1 MNVKMDIDST
11 RLQANLRKLQK
22 SIPAKVKRTLMQT
35 AQFGT
40 TIILDRT
47 EKGIGYSGRFKPYDA
62 KYRAYKRQGWPSS
75 KPGARTYRPSF
86 GGDSSGAVNLNVTGK
101 MLGSMQ
107 SKYVSNGVAQIY
119 FSRATEAKK
128 AAFNNDKRPF
138 FGFNQTEKARLSKFF
153 FKRLK

>member
-47 EKGIGYSGRFKPYDA
+47 EKALGTVAGLSLMTLSTGLTRGKAGRLANQAPE
-62 KYRAYKRQGWPSS
+62 
-75 KPGARTYRPSF
+75 RTVLR
-86 GGDSSGAVNLNVTGK
+86 L
-101 MLGSMQ
+101 
-107 SKYVSNGVAQIY
+107 VATV
-119 FSRATEAKK
+119 A
-128 AAFNNDKRPF
+128 
-138 FGFNQTEKARLSKFF
+138 GRLT
-153 FKRLK
+153 

>member
-47 EKGIGYSGRFKPYDA
+47 GKGIGYSGKFKPYDA
-62 KYRAYKRQGWPSS
+62 KYKAYKSKGWPSS
-75 KPGARTYRPSF
+75 KEGARIYRPSF
-86 GGDSSGAVNLNVTGK
+86 SGDSSGIVNLNVNGD
-101 MLGSMQ
+101 MLKSIQ

-119 FSRATEAKK
+119 FSMGPEAKK
-128 AAFNNDKRPF
+128 AAFNNKKRPF
-138 FGFNQTEKARLSKFF
+138 FGFNKTEKARLSKFF

>member
-75 KPGARTYRPSF
+75 KPAPERTVLR
-86 GGDSSGAVNLNVTGK
+86 L
-101 MLGSMQ
+101 
-107 SKYVSNGVAQIY
+107 VATV
-119 FSRATEAKK
+119 A
-128 AAFNNDKRPF
+128 
-138 FGFNQTEKARLSKFF
+138 GRLT
-153 FKRLK
+153 